1 MPIPFVGSE
10 AVASGLLPK
19 HQLRTKYTALFPNVY
34 IPRGHRPTAWERAYA
49 AWLWSHRTGVIAGLT
64 ASALHRARYVD
75 ESLPV
80 ELFSPN
86 RRPPEGIVT
95 HKGELVASEVML
107 CGGLPITTPERTA
120 FDLGR
125 RSSSLDD
132 AVARLDA
139 LGNATG
145 LQAADVL
152 QLARER
158 HAGARGM
165 RQLMDA
171 LDLTDAGAESPR
183 ETWLRLMVVRAG
195 YPRPSTQIPVRSVD
209 GRRRYYLDMGW
220 EDIKLALEYDGDHH
234 RQDPVQFARDIA
246 RSEDLDELHWRRI
259 RVVKRH
265 AKADILHR
273 LSVAWEASVHT
284 DREKRRIPDLTAR
297 SRPA

>member
-1 MPIPFVGSE
+1 MRTPFVGSE

-19 HQLRTKYTALFPNVY
+19 HQLRTRYTALFPNVY
-34 IPRGHRPTAWERAYA
+34 IPRGHVPTVLERASA
-49 AWLWSHRTGVIAGLT
+49 AWLWSHREGVIAGLT
-64 ASALHRARYVD
+64 AAALHRARYVD
-75 ESLPV
+75 ESQPV

-86 RRPPEGIVT
+86 RRPPEGILT
-95 HKGELVASEVML
+95 HKGQLVASEVML

-125 RSSSLDD
+125 RSTLDD
-132 AVARLDA
+132 AVAWLDA

-145 LQAADVL
+145 FRAADVVG
-152 QLARER
+152 LAREQ

-183 ETWLRLMVVRAG
+183 ETWLRLLVMRAG
-195 YPRPSTQIPVRSVD
+195 YPRPSTQIPVVSAD

-220 EDIKLALEYDGDHH
+220 EEIKLALEYDGDHH

-265 AKADILHR
+265 AKGDILRR
-273 LSVAWEASVHT
+273 LSLAWTASVHT
-284 DREKRRIPDLTAR
+284 DGGKRETSGLSAR
-297 SRPA
+297 SRSA

>member
-1 MPIPFVGSE
+1 MRTPFVGSE

-19 HQLRTKYTALFPNVY
+19 HQLRTRYTALFPNVY
-34 IPRGHRPTAWERAYA
+34 IPRGHVPTVLERASA
-49 AWLWSHRTGVIAGLT
+49 AWLWSHREGVIAGLT
-64 ASALHRARYVD
+64 AAALHRARYVD
-75 ESLPV
+75 ESQPV

-95 HKGELVASEVML
+95 HKGQLVASEVML

-125 RSSSLDD
+125 RSTLDD
-132 AVARLDA
+132 AVAWLDA

-145 LQAADVL
+145 FRAADVL
-152 QLARER
+152 GLAREQ
-158 HAGARGM
+158 HVGARGM

-183 ETWLRLMVVRAG
+183 ETWLRLLVMRAG
-195 YPRPSTQIPVRSVD
+195 YPRPSTQIPVVSAD

-265 AKADILHR
+265 AKGDILRR
-273 LSVAWEASVHT
+273 LSLAWTASVHT
-284 DREKRRIPDLTAR
+284 DGEKRETSGLSAR
-297 SRPA
+297 SRSA